1 MGMVD
6 VTEKPVVRRQAIASG
21 RILLAPST
29 LEEIRAGKIKKGDP
43 LQVAEI
49 AAMNAAKQT
58 HLLIPHCHQIPLD
71 TVQVTFQVG
80 QDFVEA
86 QCHVKCRARTGVE
99 MEALVGVSL
108 ALNAIWD
115 MVKYLEKDENG
126 QYPGTKMTDIQVKM
140 KEKMAASDAV
150 GKDRRK

>member
-6 VTEKPVVRRQAIASG
+6 VTEKPVVIRQAIASG

-29 LEEIRAGKIKKGDP
+29 VEEIRAGKIKKGDP

-80 QDFVEA
+80 QDFVEV
-86 QCHVKCRARTGVE
+86 QCPCE
-99 MEALVGVSL
+99 MPGAHRSRDGSASWRFPWAGCHLGHGQVS
-108 ALNAIWD
+108 
-115 MVKYLEKDENG
+115 
-126 QYPGTKMTDIQVKM
+126 
-140 KEKMAASDAV
+140 
-150 GKDRRK
+150 